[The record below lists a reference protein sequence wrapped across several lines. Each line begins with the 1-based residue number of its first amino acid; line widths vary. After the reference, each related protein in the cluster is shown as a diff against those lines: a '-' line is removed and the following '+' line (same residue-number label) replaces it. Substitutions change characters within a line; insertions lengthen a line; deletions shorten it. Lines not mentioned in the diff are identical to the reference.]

1 MIPSPRTLVTETLR
15 AGYDR
20 SHAPRPVVPRQV
32 VHIASGHRPGHSRA
46 MFRTALALVSL
57 FAALLVGSIGPTAAR
72 EVRIGVLAFQG
83 SERAAKDFEPTV
95 AHLDRTL
102 PDHRFVLV
110 PLDLAGLASAVTER
124 SVDFVVTN
132 PGDYVDLESRFGV
145 TRLATLESRERQP
158 PTDTV
163 GSVVITPNRPN
174 HPMRLADLAGRRL
187 AIVSADAFG
196 GWRVIWREMDEAGVS
211 PSSLTGLVE
220 TGFPMENVIEALR
233 SGRADAGVVRAC
245 LLEDEIAEGQIRPD
259 EFAVVAERP
268 TAGFPCR
275 LSSRLYPDWPFA
287 RLADTSPDL
296 AKAVT
301 ASLLTMAPV
310 AGRAWTAPQDY
321 TSVHALFR
329 RLAIGPYANF
339 AHTTVAGFVR
349 AHWRWFAAA
358 VLAIAW
364 WIVHVA
370 RVETLVRRR
379 TAELTREV
387 EEREKAERAARL
399 HREERD
405 QFSRLGILGE
415 MASNIAHELN
425 QPLAAIT
432 NYAEGMTRVID
443 AGRVDPAFL
452 RDGARGIA
460 GQAERAGAII
470 RRIRAFVRRREAR
483 REILDLDDVVRDAL
497 ALFEGS
503 AMRRGIPLHVR
514 LAGNL
519 PEISADRAETE
530 QVLLNLLQNAVDAMA
545 DRPDRERGI
554 EVTTASDGDVVT
566 VAVRDHGTGLG
577 PEVEAHLFDTFF
589 TTKPQGLGLGLSICR
604 TIVESHGGRLWPT
617 NEPDGGLTMRFTLP
631 IVAEE
636 TT

>member
-1 MIPSPRTLVTETLR
+1 MSPRLPAIICL
-15 AGYDR
+15 
-20 SHAPRPVVPRQV
+20 S
-32 VHIASGHRPGHSRA
+32 
-46 MFRTALALVSL
+46 
-57 FAALLVGSIGPTAAR
+57 ALLVGSLGAAQAR

-102 PDHRFVLV
+102 PEHRFTLV
-110 PLDLAGLASAVTER
+110 PLDLAGLATAVAAR
-124 SVDFVVTN
+124 SIDFVVTN
-132 PGDYVDLESRFGV
+132 PGDYVDLESRLGV

-163 GSVVITPNRPN
+163 GSVVIAPNRPGR
-174 HPMRLADLAGRRL
+174 PTRLADLAGRRL
-187 AIVSADAFG
+187 GVVSADAFG
-196 GWRVIWREMDEAGVS
+196 GWQVIWREMDEAGVA
-211 PSSLTGLVE
+211 PSSLAALVE
-220 TGFPMENVIEALR
+220 TGFPMETVVEALR
-233 SGRADAGVVRAC
+233 AGRADAGVIRAC
-245 LLEDEIAEGQIRPD
+245 LLEDEIAEGHVRAD

-268 TAGFPCR
+268 TPGFPCR

-287 RLADTSPDL
+287 RLSETSPDL

-301 ASLLTMAPV
+301 ASLLTMTAV
-310 AGRAWTAPQDY
+310 GGRAWTAPQDY

-329 RLAIGPYANF
+329 RLAIGPYANL
-339 AHTTVAGFVR
+339 AHTTVTGFVR
-349 AHWRWFAAA
+349 AHWHWFVAA

-364 WIVHVA
+364 WIAHVM

-379 TAELTREV
+379 TAQLTHEV
-387 EEREKAERAARL
+387 EEREKAERDARL
-399 HREERD
+399 HREQRD

-443 AGRVDPAFL
+443 AGRVDPVFL

-483 REILDLDDVVRDAL
+483 REMLDLDEVVRDAL
-497 ALFEGS
+497 ALFEGPS
-503 AMRRGIPLHVR
+503 MRRGIPLHVH
-514 LAGNL
+514 LAGDL
-519 PEISADRAETE
+519 PAVSADRAETE
-530 QVLLNLLQNAVDAMA
+530 QVLLNLLQNAVDVMA
-545 DRPDRERGI
+545 GAPERDRERGI
-554 EVTTASDGDVVT
+554 EVTTARGDDGVT
-566 VAVRDHGTGLG
+566 VAVRDHGSGLTR
-577 PEVEAHLFDTFF
+577 EVEAHLFDTFF

-617 NEPDGGLTMRFTLP
+617 NQPDGGLTMRFTLP
-631 IVAEE
+631 IVTQE